1 MNTLKI
7 EKNLTPDPCFPES
20 TKHFV
25 IYDFIDVE
33 VLSYYDENNITNSFV
48 YKVLESFPP
57 LLLVIKELANYYN
70 SLIDPNIYNK
80 YKTIMIDRTNI
91 KASSLVI
98 DCLNS
103 KELLPRDIYLCC
115 NTDPILDL
123 NISLIVSIKEE
134 ESTTMEI
141 IIYIKWGGK
150 TRHEIRRYIENI
162 YQSFKFIKLFILM
175 DRLERNNKINWMIVN

>member
-1 MNTLKI
+1 M
-7 EKNLTPDPCFPES
+7 
-20 TKHFV
+20 
-25 IYDFIDVE
+25 
-33 VLSYYDENNITNSFV
+33 
-48 YKVLESFPP
+48 
-57 LLLVIKELANYYN
+57 ANYYK

-80 YKTIMIDRTNI
+80 YKTAIIDRTII

-162 YQSFKFIKLFILM
+162 YQSYKFIKLFILM
-175 DRLERNNKINWMIVN
+175 DRLERNNKIN